1 MIQRNAETVS
11 TRSSGGRN
19 WTNNGTFGR
28 SVRPRHR
35 LFRVRAPKAA
45 QKSSHHI
52 EAIVQSGTVLS
63 EITQHLF
70 EEWADIAQA
79 RMDRAYNGTCERAL
93 ADARRAIGQ

>member
-1 MIQRNAETVS
+1 M
-11 TRSSGGRN
+11 
-19 WTNNGTFGR
+19 
-28 SVRPRHR
+28 
-35 LFRVRAPKAA
+35 
-45 QKSSHHI
+45 
-52 EAIVQSGTVLS
+52 QSGTVLS